1 MKSQLVKWGN
11 STAIRIPKEVL
22 RKAGMQEG
30 DTVEFGAKKGAV
42 LAKLV
47 KKRFKLSELVAEIS
61 PESVLDEAEW
71 GEARGREI
79 W

>member
-1 MKSQLVKWGN
+1 MRSQLVKWGN
-11 STAIRIPKEVL
+11 STAVRIPKEVL

-30 DTVEFGAKKGAV
+30 DTIEFGAKKGAV

-47 KKRFKLSELVAEIS
+47 KNRFKLSTLVADIS
-61 PESVLDEAEW
+61 LENVHNETEW
-71 GEARGREI
+71 GEAQGGEI